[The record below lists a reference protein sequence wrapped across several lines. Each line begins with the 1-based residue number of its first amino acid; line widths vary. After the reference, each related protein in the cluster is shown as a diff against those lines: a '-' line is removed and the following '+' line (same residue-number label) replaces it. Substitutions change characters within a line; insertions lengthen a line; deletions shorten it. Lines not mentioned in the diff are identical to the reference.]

1 MNIGSSDPIPSSWK
15 GEQNIAENSA
25 WTHTFGNME
34 MLFSGMLWDRHKL
47 KML

>member
-1 MNIGSSDPIPSSWK
+1 MNIGSSDPIPSSWN
-15 GEQNIAENSA
+15 GEQNIE
-25 WTHTFGNME
+25 HERILFGNME